1 MLKNVGLLCSE
12 LSFILLLS
20 TLPLLSKSDLVL
32 IILLLMEFINLSS
45 IYHQFI
51 INLSSIYHR
60 LSFTSIEIFIIS
72 SSSLMKFNSLFQFIT
87 YTYHLNTNFIKI
99 SSNFTEI
106 STNHRLISMITWS
119 TRWWKHF
126 KTHTFCCMKQQ
137 LKNGQNERIYRKT
150 NWYIH
155 RSNWHSEFLSK
166 WWTFIVIWIN
176 IL

>member
-1 MLKNVGLLCSE
+1 MPYIIGNFLFGTTHLTTLISGSTNWQSDSSLLVIGIFS
-12 LSFILLLS
+12 LSF
-20 TLPLLSKSDLVL
+20 
-32 IILLLMEFINLSS
+32 
-45 IYHQFI
+45 